1 MVGFN
6 VFKLTCVLFLLGN
19 IGGCQI
25 SPSIKQA
32 TTQDS
37 KPVAVQQ
44 STDAEQLYDL
54 YEQANTAGDQVQAL
68 QYLTQAAKQGHLSA
82 MVHLAEAYQDGRY
95 GINDDAQALTLLNT
109 AAEQGSVRAMTDLG
123 ITFFKGLGVSK
134 DLVKAQDWFQRATT
148 LGDMKAPRYL
158 GQIYQQE
165 GKLQNTAKAFQYNQL
180 AANRGDITGAYQL
193 ATLYEQGI
201 GVKQDYQAALQWYA
215 VSAQR
220 GDIIAAPAM
229 LALGRMYE
237 HGLGVTQD
245 FQHALLWYQKAAQAG
260 DQTAQEKLAIL
271 AEHH

>member
-19 IGGCQI
+19 IWGCQI

-37 KPVAVQQ
+37 KSVAVQQ

-148 LGDMKAPRYL
+148 LGDMKAPVIWARFISRKASYR
-158 GQIYQQE
+158 I
-165 GKLQNTAKAFQYNQL
+165 LQRLFN
-180 AANRGDITGAYQL
+180 
-193 ATLYEQGI
+193 
-201 GVKQDYQAALQWYA
+201 
-215 VSAQR
+215 
-220 GDIIAAPAM
+220 IIS
-229 LALGRMYE
+229 
-237 HGLGVTQD
+237 
-245 FQHALLWYQKAAQAG
+245 LLPIV
-260 DQTAQEKLAIL
+260 AIL
-271 AEHH
+271 LAHINWPLYMNRVLV